1 MIKNNTILEIKKND
15 RIYQL
20 HLSFDSPLGEVFDV
34 LTEMRSF
41 VLKKLQEVSQIEIVK
56 TDETPKEQ

>member
-1 MIKNNTILEIKKND
+1 MIKNQTILEIKKGD

-20 HLSFDSPLGEVFDV
+20 HLSSESPLGEVFDV
-34 LTEMRSF
+34 LTEMRGF
-41 VLKKLQEVSQIEIVK
+41 VLKKLEEASQTEIVK